1 MSAAA
6 AQDRNWLL
14 IFACNL
20 SHLLTLGTLY
30 SFSVIY
36 KAFLDDPSLSA
47 DRASASSVGA
57 FASSSMLA
65 AGVFAG
71 AFVNWLGQRSVGLLG
86 AGILSVGLL
95 LSSIATSIP
104 ALTFSFGV
112 LCGVGANLS
121 FSSGITLV
129 PRYFSR
135 RRALATGLAVSGSGL
150 GTFVVSQA
158 LTAMIL
164 AYGWRQALRALAAVA
179 LVVLSACA
187 LAYAPPDDGAAAA
200 AGGSGGGSGSGGP
213 AMPPPLSLWALVR
226 HPAWV
231 PFAVAHMLYGGVLWG
246 TYGHFVTATAD
257 WGLTAEEG
265 ARALSLVGLCGA
277 VGRVALGGLADRP
290 GVNKVLLLGVCMSA
304 AGLPVLLLGA
314 GGGGGGAGP
323 VYVAAGLFGLLS
335 GSVVAQ
341 VPPLLAD
348 HLGAEN
354 LPLALGT
361 QYTVQVPTVLAIPPI
376 VGYMRSAQGSYA
388 AGFSGMG
395 AVLLLAP
402 LALWPL
408 LRKPQRPLATAQE
421 EGA

>member
-1 MSAAA
+1 M
-6 AQDRNWLL
+6 L
-14 IFACNL
+14 ILACNL
-20 SHLLTLGTLY
+20 SHLITLGTLY
-30 SFSVIY
+30 SYSVVY
-36 KAFLDDPSLSA
+36 AALLDDPSLRA

-71 AFVNWLGQRSVGLLG
+71 ALVNWLGQRSVGLLG
-86 AGILSVGLL
+86 AGLMCVGLL
-95 LSSIATSIP
+95 LSSLATSIP

-112 LCGVGANLS
+112 LCGVGANFS

-129 PRYFSR
+129 PRFFSR

-158 LTAMIL
+158 LTAMVL
-164 AYGWRQALRALAAVA
+164 AHGWRAALRALAAVA
-179 LVVLSACA
+179 LAVLSGCA
-187 LAYAPPDDGAAAA
+187 LAYAPPEEAAA
-200 AGGSGGGSGSGGP
+200 AGSSGGGGGGGGGGLSS
-213 AMPPPLSLWALVR
+213 PPPLSLWALVR
-226 HPAWV
+226 HPAWA
-231 PFAVAHMLYGGVLWG
+231 PFAVAHMLYGGVMWG
-246 TYGHFVTATAD
+246 VYGHFVTATAD
-257 WGLTAEEG
+257 WGLSAEEG

-277 VGRVALGGLADRP
+277 VGRILLGGLADRP

-304 AGLPVLLLGA
+304 AGLPVLLLGTT
-314 GGGGGGAGP
+314 GGGGGGGGGSSVGP
-323 VYVAAGLFGLLS
+323 VFVAAGLFGLLS

-376 VGYMRSAQGSYA
+376 VGYLRGVQGSYA

-395 AVLLLAP
+395 AALLLAP

-408 LRKPQRPLATAQE
+408 LRKPPRPLAAAAQE
-421 EGA
+421 EEGA